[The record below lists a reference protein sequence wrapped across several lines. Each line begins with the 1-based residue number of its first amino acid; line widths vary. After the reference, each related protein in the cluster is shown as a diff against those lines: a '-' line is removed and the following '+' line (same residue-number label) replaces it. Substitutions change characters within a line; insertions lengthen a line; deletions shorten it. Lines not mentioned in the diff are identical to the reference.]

1 MRPHQNNECF
11 GNYHFLWR
19 EVGLYDRLS
28 KVLTKC
34 TIFLNIKEP
43 LIRHAACFIPHELM
57 VLFLISFQQFL
68 ILVKHSQQVQ
78 LILDGEGPLIL
89 L

>member
-19 EVGLYDRLS
+19 DVGLYDRLS

-57 VLFLISFQQFL
+57 DLLLIWLQRFL
-68 ILVKHSQQVQ
+68 ILVKHSQHVQ
-78 LILDGEGPLIL
+78 LILDGEGIL
-89 L
+89 FLL

>member
-1 MRPHQNNECF
+1 VER
-11 GNYHFLWR
+11 G
-19 EVGLYDRLS
+19 GLFDRLS

-57 VLFLISFQQFL
+57 ELFLISVQQFL
-68 ILVKHSQQVQ
+68 ILVKHSQHVQ
-78 LILDGEGPLIL
+78 LILDGKGILIL